1 MRDIQCYLWLNHLK
15 AVDTMIPYLPTIS
28 VLKRILR
35 LALGERSRE
44 SHGASLSTFLSPSD
58 FFFSK
63 SVSGE
68 SWSFTFDHQP
78 LSTCGQDGTTESQSK
93 PSTLRDPWCITPW
106 SNTLCQHLFLFTF
119 PALHLLLSFLAD
131 QSSNVTRSSKPK
143 VLVGQAHL
151 VQSVPKS
158 QPLLYHQIKGKAT
171 EAQGVKWLPRAQWG
185 KAEEPVPALPLFLI
199 QDAFWSWEDLDSG
212 GSASTI
218 FRTKSQ
224 FTDADKLRAGRMDI
238 FQHTSQ
244 ISQLCK
250 QMSDLGFI
258 ILERLYG
265 GEVGSRHDG

>member
-78 LSTCGQDGTTESQSK
+78 LPTCGQDGTTESQSK

-106 SNTLCQHLFLFTF
+106 SNALCQHLFLFTF
-119 PALHLLLSFLAD
+119 PALHLLLSFSWVFWRINLQMWLD
-131 QSSNVTRSSKPK
+131 HLSQRSLWVKLILCK
-143 VLVGQAHL
+143 VSLNPNPCYTIRL
-151 VQSVPKS
+151 
-158 QPLLYHQIKGKAT
+158 KGKLQRLKEWNDFQEPS
-171 EAQGVKWLPRAQWG
+171 EARQKNQSLPYHFSSSRMLSGPEKTLTLEA
-185 KAEEPVPALPLFLI
+185 VHLPFSEL
-199 QDAFWSWEDLDSG
+199 SHN
-212 GSASTI
+212 
-218 FRTKSQ
+218 SQ
-224 FTDADKLRAGRMDI
+224 ML
-238 FQHTSQ
+238 TS
-244 ISQLCK
+244 
-250 QMSDLGFI
+250 
-258 ILERLYG
+258 
-265 GEVGSRHDG
+265 